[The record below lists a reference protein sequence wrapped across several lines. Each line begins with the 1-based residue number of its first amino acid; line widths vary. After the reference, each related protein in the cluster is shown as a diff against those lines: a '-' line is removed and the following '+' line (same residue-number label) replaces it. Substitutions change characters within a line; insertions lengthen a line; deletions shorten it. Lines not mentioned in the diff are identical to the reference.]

1 MSTSQSLTV
10 GKFMH
15 IICPNCQSSNVRALN
30 LGKKIGGSIGVV
42 AGALTGIRA
51 GASFGVPGIIIGGVS
66 GALFGAV
73 SGGIGGAVAGTKL
86 GEIVDNDILDNFECS
101 SCDFAFS
108 INRNSN

>member
-51 GASFGVPGIIIGGVS
+51 GASFGVPGIIIGVFQAHS
-66 GALFGAV
+66 LV
-73 SGGIGGAVAGTKL
+73 LSWGIGGAVAGTKL
-86 GEIVDNDILDNFECS
+86 GEIVDNDIP
-101 SCDFAFS
+101 
-108 INRNSN
+108 R